1 MVPFFLGT
9 PCRRHQSDTNAGK
22 VQPAGAGWI
31 VQGTG
36 TSQAGKGCVCMERA
50 SLRPQAAPTQR
61 SGTTDQGAP
70 RREGTTATPCLQSTG
85 PRPRLTDTPPG
96 RGCGRAAQGRNAG
109 MARNFLEEDTR
120 RDSRTG
126 GGRRAW
132 RRSARPEGPLAED
145 GMQERR
151 TVSLLRMK
159 GWTRPPP
166 PTAALTLPPTRKKRR
181 RNFFRPSIYDT
192 QPSDRTLRRVSLLIS
207 SKTSQVLLVKLNK
220 LETN

>member
-1 MVPFFLGT
+1 MMKKRDHRSGGPLLFRDTMPQASERHKRQGGT
-9 PCRRHQSDTNAGK
+9 ACRGGDGGHGDQDRPGGEGLRLYGACLLA
-22 VQPAGAGWI
+22 PAGC
-31 VQGTG
+31 T
-36 TSQAGKGCVCMERA
+36 
-50 SLRPQAAPTQR
+50 
-61 SGTTDQGAP
+61 QGADRDHGPGRPHGGRDHGHAMSSGHRPPAP
-70 RREGTTATPCLQSTG
+70 RTI
-85 PRPRLTDTPPG
+85 TPPG
-96 RGCGRAAQGRNAG
+96 RGCGRAAQGRSAG

-126 GGRRAW
+126 
-132 RRSARPEGPLAED
+132 GPLAED

-192 QPSDRTLRRVSLLIS
+192 QPSDRTLRRFSL
-207 SKTSQVLLVKLNK
+207 TSL
-220 LETN
+220 